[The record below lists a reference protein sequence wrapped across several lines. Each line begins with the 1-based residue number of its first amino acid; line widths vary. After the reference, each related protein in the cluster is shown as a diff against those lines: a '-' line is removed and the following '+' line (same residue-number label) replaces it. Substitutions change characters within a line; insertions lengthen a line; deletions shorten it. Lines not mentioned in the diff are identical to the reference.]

1 MNEVFKEL
9 GISSFYDFKSTI
21 SESDFGN
28 VNYSSV
34 KSALKTYKMRYKH
47 LTDDADSKFH
57 HINRILMLKYG
68 LIIAP
73 SRTGNGYQLENVL
86 GISQNY

>member
-9 GISSFYDFKSTI
+9 GISSFYDFESTI
-21 SESDFGN
+21 PESNFEN
-28 VNYSSV
+28 VTYSSI

-47 LTDDADSKFH
+47 LTDDSESKFL

-73 SRTGNGYQLENVL
+73 SRTGEGYQLENVL
-86 GISQNY
+86 GIQNY